1 MAVYYWEIH
10 INIGYISNG
19 MVYTHDTY
27 IYINNHGLGDYP
39 SLKYS

>member
-27 IYINNHGLGDYP
+27 ISTTMAWVITQV
-39 SLKYS
+39 